1 MRARKYRGDLEP
13 IEVTGETTGEVLKK
27 IKDEL
32 QKKDIL
38 KSAYLELQEEYDCLR
53 RTSLDNAH
61 KLFKSDTEGDEEAQL
76 YYSYQLQCSDEQLEE
91 FEKDYLLLLEYISH
105 EQGSEAGTA
114 PFKYYENSIELAQ
127 GFFNEWILEY
137 TFRKVK

>member
-1 MRARKYRGDLEP
+1 MGADSMGFDFKQFFA
-13 IEVTGETTGEVLKK
+13 
-27 IKDEL
+27 DE
-32 QKKDIL
+32 QMKEDIL
-38 KSAYLELQEEYDCLR
+38 KKAYLELQEEYDCLR

-91 FEKDYLLLLEYISH
+91 FEKDYLLLLEYISC
-105 EQGSEAGTA
+105 ELGSEAGTE

-127 GFFNEWILEY
+127 SFFNEWIFEY
-137 TFRKVK
+137 TFREVK